1 MGSAFLYNGK
11 YNGLEITN
19 KCMARNATSF
29 NSATASKA
37 GAKMGTPETQK
48 KKQETQK
55 INKLI
60 KGEVFDEIRKAF
72 LNPVEKSK
80 TPFYQ
85 DFIKKYVQL
94 GIKDPNSPAGR
105 LIAEQIFRDD
115 IINKLDEQTEKYL
128 SKDIDFTQFRL
139 QKRLFKEQ
147 KEVFNDFISRRKL
160 AMCSRRAG
168 KTEGNVDEIL
178 KVAAMPNSRILYIN
192 LTFDNAIEQMYDKV
206 IEEANRCELAIED
219 DNKNSGII
227 HFANGSVLFFKGNKD
242 KAQADKLQG
251 FGYRLVIIDEAQSQ
265 VNMTYLIDTII
276 SPMLMDYE
284 DSVLY
289 LTGTPPRRKGTY
301 FQAARDSG
309 KWTVYA
315 WDMFKNPYIKNPEAE
330 IARICEEKGVTRDSA
345 FIQREYYGKIA
356 YDTEAQVFKGYKVYN
371 GSVPN
376 DFIPTH
382 IYEGVD
388 FGYADYNGIVTM
400 AANVEQR
407 QAYIIY
413 ERKFNKATVTDIINA
428 VREGFENGKRFL
440 LERNPNADLSN
451 CQIFTDTNEKSI
463 TYELSQTYELPAYC
477 AYKYDKALAIE
488 QLAEECRTG
497 RILNIENGEIVN
509 EFEQTLYKRDDL
521 DNITSELD
529 DAYHPDITMAL
540 LYASRQYFY
549 DCGLEAGGESKNKQ
563 TGEF

>member
-1 MGSAFLYNGK
+1 MP
-11 YNGLEITN
+11 
-19 KCMARNATSF
+19 RNQTTL
-29 NSATASKA
+29 NSETAKKIVSHS
-37 GAKMGTPETQK
+37 PESEQK
-48 KKQETQK
+48 RKETKQ

-60 KGEVFDEIRKAF
+60 KGEIFDEIRKAF
-72 LNPVEKSK
+72 LNPVGKSK

-85 DFIKKYVQL
+85 DFIREFVQL
-94 GIKDPNSPAGR
+94 GIRDPNSPAGR

-115 IINKLDEQTEKYL
+115 IINQLDEQTERFL
-128 SKDIDFTQFRL
+128 NKDIDFTQFRL

-147 KEVFNDFISRRKL
+147 KAVFNDFTSRRKL

-178 KVAAMPNSRILYIN
+178 KVAAKPDSRIVYIN
-192 LTFDNAIEQMYDKV
+192 LTFENAIEQMYDKV
-206 IEEANRCELAIED
+206 IEEAKRCEIAIED
-219 DNKNSGII
+219 DSKNTGII
-227 HFANGSVLFFKGNKD
+227 HFANGSTCHFKGNKD
-242 KAQADKLQG
+242 RAQADKLQG
-251 FGYRLVIIDEAQSQ
+251 FGNRLVIIDEAQSQ
-265 VNMTYLIDTII
+265 INMNYLIDTIL
-276 SPMLMDYE
+276 SPTLMDYD
-284 DSVLY
+284 DSVLL

-301 FQAARDSG
+301 FEAAWNNPV
-309 KWTVYA
+309 WTKYS
-315 WDMFKNPYIKNPEAE
+315 WTMFENPYIKNPDAE
-330 IARICEEKGVTRDSA
+330 IDRKCEEKGVTRDSA
-345 FIQREYYGKIA
+345 FIQREFFGKIV
-356 YDTEAQVFKGYKVYN
+356 YDTEAQVFKDYKVYKGN
-371 GSVPN
+371 VPN

-388 FGYADYNGIVTM
+388 FGFADYNGVVTL
-400 AANVEQR
+400 AANVQQR
-407 QAYIIY
+407 RAYVIY
-413 ERKFNKATVTDIINA
+413 ERKFNKSTVSEIIES

-463 TYELSQTYELPAYC
+463 TYEMSQTYGLPAYC
-477 AYKYDKALAIE
+477 AYKYDKAMAIE

-497 RILNIENGEIVN
+497 RIMNIDGGELVN
-509 EFEQTLYKRDDL
+509 EFEQTLYKRDDQ

-549 DCGLEAGGESKNKQ
+549 DCGIEAGGESKNKQ

>member
-1 MGSAFLYNGK
+1 
-11 YNGLEITN
+11 
-19 KCMARNATSF
+19 MARNATSF

-356 YDTEAQVFKGYKVYN
+356 YDTEAQVFKGYKVYK